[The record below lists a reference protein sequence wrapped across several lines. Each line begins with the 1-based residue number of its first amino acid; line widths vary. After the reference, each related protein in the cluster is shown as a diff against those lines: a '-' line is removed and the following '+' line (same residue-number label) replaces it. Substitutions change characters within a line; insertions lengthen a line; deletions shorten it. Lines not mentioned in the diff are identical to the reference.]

1 MQLLSSVL
9 LCISLVGCC
18 TPTPMPK
25 PPNIDSYL
33 MSECEKLSTSIKFS
47 TFEDVLTEKAKDN
60 LLFAECS
67 KKHSGLISTINKYKK
82 EFNAT
87 K

>member
-1 MQLLSSVL
+1 MQLLSSIL
-9 LCISLVGCC
+9 LCVSLVGCC
-18 TPTPMPK
+18 APMPK

-33 MSECEKLSTSIKFS
+33 MSECTKLSTNIKFS
-47 TFEDVLTEKAKDN
+47 SFEDVLAEKAKDN

-67 KKHSGLISTINKYKK
+67 KKHSGLISTINKYKE
-82 EFNAT
+82 EFNAV

>member
-1 MQLLSSVL
+1 MQLLSSIL
-9 LCISLVGCC
+9 LCTLLAGCC
-18 TPTPMPK
+18 APMPK

-33 MSECEKLSTSIKFS
+33 MTECTGLSNSVKFAS
-47 TFEDVLTEKAKDN
+47 FEDVLAEKAKDN

-67 KKHSGLISTINKYKK
+67 KKHSGLISTINKYKE
-82 EFNAT
+82 EFNAV